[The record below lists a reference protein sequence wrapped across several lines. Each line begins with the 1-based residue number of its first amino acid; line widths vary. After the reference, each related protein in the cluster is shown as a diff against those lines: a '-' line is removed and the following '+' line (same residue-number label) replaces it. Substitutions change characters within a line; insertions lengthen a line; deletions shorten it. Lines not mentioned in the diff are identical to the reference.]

1 MFLRGSLV
9 QYQKRVL
16 FPEHAHYILIKIF
29 NVFIIC
35 TPLLNLLANYRKWLF
50 YAGLFW
56 ALLIR
61 TWLFHLKF
69 KFKVVL
75 FNKSSPLNT
84 FTGNRSI
91 RRRLAMKLNISY
103 LSLYWT
109 KSHQFFEST
118 LPEQLFES
126 KKNQE
131 TIKKSENLRDIYKI
145 GPIHQNYACPDPISW
160 DNSFKFCQFWYQ
172 LHF

>member
-91 RRRLAMKLNISY
+91 RRKLAMKLNISY

-118 LPEQLFES
+118 LPEQLFW
-126 KKNQE
+126 
-131 TIKKSENLRDIYKI
+131 IKRKS
-145 GPIHQNYACPDPISW
+145 GNY
-160 DNSFKFCQFWYQ
+160 
-172 LHF
+172 